1 MKPLVLTSI
10 VILISATTAV
20 AQPGG
25 NIAVYADINALSCDL
40 TDIGVTVC
48 QYYIIH
54 MLTPLGVLASQFKI
68 DTNHQGTY
76 LGRSSQFPFVF
87 GDPLTGVEIV
97 YGQCLTGP
105 IHILTMTYLCQG
117 LTPPCG
123 YMSVVGHPNGAP
135 PGLIAVDCSGETHL
149 DVQGYTSYVNN
160 DGSCPCVSP
169 IPIQETTWGRV
180 KALYQ

>member
-1 MKPLVLTSI
+1 MKTFVLTAI
-10 VILISATTAV
+10 VVLFAANTPV
-20 AQPGG
+20 AQLGG

-40 TDIGVTVC
+40 TDIAVTVC
-48 QYYIIH
+48 DYYVIH
-54 MLTPLGVLASQFKI
+54 MLTPGVTASQFKI

-76 LGRSSQFPFVF
+76 LGEFSPFPTVI
-87 GDPLTGVEIV
+87 GDSRNGITIA

-123 YMSVVGHPNGAP
+123 YMRVVSHPNGAP
-135 PGLIAVDCSGETHL
+135 PGLLAADCNETIVP
-149 DVQGYTSYVNN
+149 VQGYTSYINN
-160 DGSCPCVSP
+160 DGSCPCMSP
-169 IPIQETTWGRV
+169 IPVQETTWGQV